1 MNYIVKLA
9 PELYAY
15 YKQLENEI
23 KQGKKINEKEYKLIC
38 KGIKILKQDF
48 RQGSHISKKNQGAYE
63 YFVKKYN
70 VKNLWKLDVSRDWRL
85 IYTIEGNEVEV
96 ISFILESLSHKEY
109 ERKLG
114 YH

>member
-1 MNYIVKLA
+1 MICKVRLNE
-9 PELYAY
+9 ELYEY
-15 YKQLENEI
+15 YKKIELELQSGNKVNER
-23 KQGKKINEKEYKLIC
+23 EYKLIS
-38 KGIKILKQDF
+38 KGIELLKLDF
-48 RQGSHISKKNQGAYE
+48 RKGEHISKKNQRAYE

-70 VKNLWKLDVSRDWRL
+70 VKNLWKLDVSQDWRL

-96 ISFILESLSHKEY
+96 ISFVLESLSHKEY